1 MPKIALIGA
10 GSVVFA
16 QKLVS
21 DILQRKRIGTPEF
34 RLMDI
39 NPERLRIAGIAAE
52 KTAFALGSKATV
64 RTTDDQREAIRDA
77 NYVICCVQVGDT
89 ADYSGYSWNR
99 RHFSSPPHISSD
111 DGTS

>member
-52 KTAFALGSKATV
+52 KTALALGSKATV
-64 RTTDDQREAIRDA
+64 RTTDKVRKDRAARGSKQKEKDGADA
-77 NYVICCVQVGDT
+77 L
-89 ADYSGYSWNR
+89 AEE
-99 RHFSSPPHISSD
+99 
-111 DGTS
+111 